1 MLVRSY
7 DTVLSQVFLYFL
19 NGNIVLD
26 CARIEECTKVVEA
39 FRDGTLWFR
48 DNHFGIN
55 HTGWMTDFKGTP
67 MVAVLFSQAV
77 PFHFVPDEL
86 RKDFIDVDPDDKL
99 LRYNLGADGTLVRG
113 ANEAIHNVWFDTF
126 TGKNGLE
133 DTDPT
138 DPEELEVEQDIV
150 LGYPISV
157 HGCGPS
163 AGQGEVVTITQD
175 FANWTKPDTQKK
187 YVHFEVGINPEVRT
201 TEPDDQ
207 KFTMGDLFKR
217 SMDAANVHT
226 AQLKDVYGDQWPKVH
241 NVIYLAKRYT
251 AMMQVDSRVDFD
263 EHRFGQKTSRNHI
276 RWMIQELHDNMEQSL
291 TKKNRWLGFIQGLMI
306 AYGYTTVDRE
316 REETRDMF
324 NGD

>member
-99 LRYNLGADGTLVRG
+99 LRYNLGADGKVVRG

-138 DPEELEVEQDIV
+138 DPEELEVEADV
-150 LGYPISV
+150 
-157 HGCGPS
+157 
-163 AGQGEVVTITQD
+163 
-175 FANWTKPDTQKK
+175 QKK
-187 YVHFEVGINPEVRT
+187 YVHFEVEINPEVQFGHT
-201 TEPDDQ
+201 KPEDQ
-207 KFTMGDLFKR
+207 KFSMGDLFKR
-217 SMDAANVHT
+217 SMDAAQVHT
-226 AQLKDVYGDQWPKVH
+226 EQLKDVYGDQWPKVH

-251 AMMQVDSRVDFD
+251 AMLQVDSRVDFD